1 MVSKTNICDKDN
13 AYLKLV
19 KLMIN
24 NHHEDK
30 NPWFEKS
37 VVNAL
42 NLAAEYGNLEV
53 YELISK
59 DLDDKNPKDRFRNTP
74 LHCAVRY
81 GSYEICR
88 FIAKNTQ
95 NLEPVDQL
103 GETPLQLAEE
113 NGYKEISKLLKT
125 SIKEQREVPRKSK
138 KRRLK

>member
-1 MVSKTNICDKDN
+1 MIKIQKID
-13 AYLKLV
+13 LV
-19 KLMIN
+19 I
-24 NHHEDK
+24 
-30 NPWFEKS
+30 
-37 VVNAL
+37 
-42 NLAAEYGNLEV
+42 
-53 YELISK
+53 
-59 DLDDKNPKDRFRNTP
+59 